1 MGSFNASRCIGH
13 VGGLAVALGAGA
25 AIWSGTALAAADTGS
40 ADSARSSA
48 TSAATGSGARAG
60 SAHSGNGVS
69 AARRAAKVDSSQAV
83 ATPPAVAAA
92 TPPAMAS
99 AIANLNNDDPAPR
112 LVSVGNRDY
121 RGSSARIERSRAEIP
136 PMALTSREAHEPIAP
151 YAAGL
156 AMTAILQVAL
166 NLAITVADIAPSSP
180 LTATPTLKLNGYN
193 LVPSST
199 ETIRSFYGRWTYLP
213 GAPSLV
219 QGSQKFDVVD
229 PETNQPAGSFDA
241 LVSRGDGYNYMT
253 LLVTANDGT
262 NVGTEAGQTPP
273 VGSLISK
280 FRLGPIGW
288 TYTAM
293 PAETGDVVSFKLT
306 TPFGDIPLPIAFDAA
321 AGIADHTFDNRPVR
335 FANGYSFAPADP
347 TAEIITGT
355 SGVPPFFTAVQGNQT
370 FNVYDPDGATVGSF
384 DGLFTTTS
392 DILGNYTQAVL
403 VTSNDGTNVG
413 TEPGQVPPVG
423 SVYNVCYT
431 GTDTNYLLYSSL
443 PSQSGDVISFIDVSP
458 QRVWNGDY
466 LPLMNAS
473 QPPALESLSAP
484 GGRSFVPISPVIP
497 AGING
502 LPPREVE
509 IQGFRRFAV
518 YDSDGV
524 QIGSFDSDVETQWD
538 MLGIHTEAVM
548 VTHVTEGTAGTG
560 DGDVPPVGSVFNY
573 VFFGNSG
580 FGTVQSVI
588 PGPTD
593 DLISFKLLTPLG
605 VVPLYSLR
613 KPATNRTDVHFADPF
628 LP

>member
-1 MGSFNASRCIGH
+1 
-13 VGGLAVALGAGA
+13 
-25 AIWSGTALAAADTGS
+25 
-40 ADSARSSA
+40 
-48 TSAATGSGARAG
+48 
-60 SAHSGNGVS
+60 
-69 AARRAAKVDSSQAV
+69 
-83 ATPPAVAAA
+83 
-92 TPPAMAS
+92 MAS
-99 AIANLNNDDPAPR
+99 AIANLNNDDPGPR
-112 LVSVGNRDY
+112 LVSVGKRDY
-121 RGSSARIERSRAEIP
+121 RGSSARIERSRAELP
-136 PMALTSREAHEPIAP
+136 PTALASGALASREAHEPIAP

-193 LVPSST
+193 LVPKSA
-199 ETIRSFYGRWTYLP
+199 ETITSFYGRWTYLP

-219 QGSQKFDVVD
+219 QGRQQFDVVD
-229 PETNQPAGSFDA
+229 PETNEPAGSFDA

-280 FRLGPIGW
+280 FKLGPIGW
-288 TYTAM
+288 TYSAM
-293 PAETGDVVSFKLT
+293 PSETGDVVSFKLS
-306 TPFGDIPLPIAFDAA
+306 TPFGDIPLPLTFNAA

-347 TAEIITGT
+347 SAEIITGT
-355 SGVPPFFTAVQGNQT
+355 SGVLPFFTAIQGNQT

-384 DGLFTTTS
+384 DGIFTTTT

-423 SVYNVCYT
+423 SVYNVCYN
-431 GTDTNYLLYSSL
+431 GTDTKYLLYSSL
-443 PSQSGDVISFIDVSP
+443 PSPSGDVISLIDVSP

-473 QPPALESLSAP
+473 QAPELQSLSAP
-484 GGRSFVPISPVIP
+484 GGRSFVPTSPLTP
-497 AGING
+497 EGING

-509 IQGFRRFAV
+509 IQGYRQFAV

-538 MLGIHTEAVM
+538 MLGIHTQAVM
-548 VTHVTEGTAGTG
+548 VTNVTEGTAGTG

-580 FGTVQSVI
+580 FGTIQSVI
-588 PGPTD
+588 PGPTN

-613 KPATNRTDVHFADPF
+613 KPAANRTDVFFADPF
-628 LP
+628 IP

>member
-1 MGSFNASRCIGH
+1 
-13 VGGLAVALGAGA
+13 
-25 AIWSGTALAAADTGS
+25 
-40 ADSARSSA
+40 
-48 TSAATGSGARAG
+48 
-60 SAHSGNGVS
+60 
-69 AARRAAKVDSSQAV
+69 
-83 ATPPAVAAA
+83 
-92 TPPAMAS
+92 MAS
-99 AIANLNNDDPAPR
+99 AISNLSNTDPAPR
-112 LVSVGNRDY
+112 LAAVGNREY
-121 RGSSARIERSRAEIP
+121 RGGSARIERSRTELAP
-136 PMALTSREAHEPIAP
+136 SALASREVHEPIAP

-193 LVPSST
+193 LLPKSA
-199 ETIRSFYGRWTYLP
+199 ETITSFYGRWTYLP

-219 QGSQKFDVVD
+219 QGRQQFDVVD
-229 PETNQPAGSFDA
+229 PETNEPAGSFDA

-280 FRLGPIGW
+280 FKLGPIGW
-288 TYTAM
+288 TYSAM
-293 PAETGDVVSFKLT
+293 PSETGDVVSFKLS
-306 TPFGDIPLPIAFDAA
+306 TPFGDIPLPLTFDAA

-335 FANGYSFAPADP
+335 FANGYNFAPADP
-347 TAEIITGT
+347 SAEIITGT
-355 SGVPPFFTAVQGNQT
+355 SGVLPFFTAIQGNQT
-370 FNVYDPDGATVGSF
+370 YNVYDPDGATVGSF
-384 DGLFTTTS
+384 DGIFTTTT

-423 SVYNVCYT
+423 SVYNVCYN
-431 GTDTNYLLYSSL
+431 GTDTKYLLYSSL
-443 PSQSGDVISFIDVSP
+443 PSPSGDVISLIDVSP
-458 QRVWNGDY
+458 GKVWNGDY

-473 QPPALESLSAP
+473 VAPELESLSAP
-484 GGRSFVPISPVIP
+484 GGRSFVPISPLIP
-497 AGING
+497 EGING

-509 IQGFRRFAV
+509 IQGFRQFAV
-518 YDSDGV
+518 YDSEGV
-524 QIGSFDSDVETQWD
+524 QIGSFDADVETQWD
-538 MLGIHTEAVM
+538 MLGIHTQAVM
-548 VTHVTEGTAGTG
+548 VTNVTEGTAGTG

-573 VFFGNSG
+573 VYFGDSG

-588 PGPTD
+588 PGPTN

-613 KPATNRTDVHFADPF
+613 KPAVNRTEVHFADPF